1 MKFVYM
7 TNKAKCTRNVTGRL
21 MDAQNGHIINTGC
34 EVQEYKFSN
43 FADMY
48 LGAVADPQTGRCF
61 YVGTK
66 NVVAIDNLLD

>member
-1 MKFVYM
+1 
-7 TNKAKCTRNVTGRL
+7 